1 VYALRV
7 RPALIEAR
15 KDRGVPGGNSGGE
28 ITGAGAAMAAGTERF
43 FRGSWELWTGGL
55 LEGLSG
61 FVLTWTLFYGL
72 VRA

>member
-1 VYALRV
+1 MYALRV
-7 RPALIEAR
+7 RP
-15 KDRGVPGGNSGGE
+15 
-28 ITGAGAAMAAGTERF
+28 GAASDKAGLQRYF
-43 FRGSWELWTGGL
+43 HGGLELWTGGL